1 MVFKTIEGKKEE
13 KKNEDIVNYNLNGNM
28 EPLSSKPN
36 FKTGDLKV
44 LVCFRGDICILSNL
58 WRPRVDWTA
67 EPFTV
72 SYFST
77 FNS

>member
-44 LVCFRGDICILSNL
+44 LVCFRGDICILS
-58 WRPRVDWTA
+58 PTYGVDWTA

-77 FNS
+77 LNS

>member
-13 KKNEDIVNYNLNGNM
+13 KKNEDIVNYNLYGNM

-44 LVCFRGDICILSNL
+44 LVCFRGDICILSPTYGAPSRL
-58 WRPRVDWTA
+58 DSRSLHSFVFLDI
-67 EPFTV
+67 
-72 SYFST
+72 
-77 FNS
+77 

>member
-13 KKNEDIVNYNLNGNM
+13 KKNEDIVNYNLYGNM

-44 LVCFRGDICILSNL
+44 LVCFRGDICILS
-58 WRPRVDWTA
+58 PTYGVDWTA